1 MTSLDTARA
10 ILVAVVFDDEL
21 LDEVPTEPHDLP
33 MTAVVTPSG
42 GWQPVNGTRAA
53 PLLQC

>member
-1 MTSLDTARA
+1 MRPRRPS
-10 ILVAVVFDDEL
+10 LVAVVFDDEL

-42 GWQPVNGTRAA
+42 GWQPPAA
-53 PLLQC
+53 A